1 MALETVER
9 TDEARK
15 IYGKLIAISWSP
27 SIRRNALALV
37 QGLDIAARI
46 SKQLPGTQKPALDM
60 AGLYLISEGNSTLNP
75 FPITI
80 SPYWRIPA
88 THIAFHI
95 SFHTHHRTHTYI
107 HTLTHLHTPIS
118 LSPPPPPPCY
128 PLTVGLGLRPGLTNE
143 WDNYKKDDWGAK
155 PWVDDGA
162 NDKSKVIS
170 ITSVKEVPITRLP
183 YSVDILYQLSIDLII
198 SRGKY
203 HDTLSIYLLH
213 TPY

>member
-60 AGLYLISEGNSTLNP
+60 AGLYLISEGTSTLNP

-80 SPYWRIPA
+80 PPTPYSRILA
-88 THIAFHI
+88 THIASH
-95 SFHTHHRTHTYI
+95 
-107 HTLTHLHTPIS
+107 S
-118 LSPPPPPPCY
+118 LS
-128 PLTVGLGLRPGLTNE
+128 
-143 WDNYKKDDWGAK
+143 
-155 PWVDDGA
+155 
-162 NDKSKVIS
+162 
-170 ITSVKEVPITRLP
+170 
-183 YSVDILYQLSIDLII
+183 
-198 SRGKY
+198 
-203 HDTLSIYLLH
+203 
-213 TPY
+213 